1 VLEEVQGPECRELQQ
16 WRRADVKARAD
27 CVAYYGTDK
36 WFAGHRNGAT
46 GLSNPN
52 TEDINSTLSSA
63 MEIQKQESVWRK
75 RKTDDT
81 SLDYKTAVY
90 WIQQQIDSNW
100 AHKSDDIRF
109 WVDVVAI

>member
-1 VLEEVQGPECRELQQ
+1 
-16 WRRADVKARAD
+16 
-27 CVAYYGTDK
+27 
-36 WFAGHRNGAT
+36 
-46 GLSNPN
+46 
-52 TEDINSTLSSA
+52 

-90 WIQQQIDSNW
+90 WIQQQIDSNS